1 MPSIFTRIVNGEI
14 PCYKVAEDDH
24 FLAFLDI
31 NPLAVGHTLV
41 IPKKETD
48 YIFGIGDAE
57 YSNLFLFAKKVALA
71 VEKVVPCKRIGIA
84 VLGLEVAHA
93 HIHLIPINTIYDIE
107 FSKPKLSLSK
117 EEFLELVGKI
127 SAEFARIDQ

>member
-14 PCYKVAEDDH
+14 PCYKVAEDDR

-31 NPLAVGHTLV
+31 NPLAKGHTLV

-48 YIFGIGDAE
+48 YIFGIEDTE
-57 YSNLFLFAKKVALA
+57 YSQLFLFAKKVALA
-71 VEKVVPCKRIGIA
+71 VEKIVPCMRIGIA

-93 HIHLIPINTIYDIE
+93 HIHLVPINTVYDID

-117 EEFLELVGKI
+117 EEYMELVEKI
-127 SAEFARIDQ
+127 SAEFARINQ